1 MIKCCGIEI
10 FFLYTISVALKS
22 YERLVSEKFATG
34 KQEYIGVILTFV
46 MIAHCI
52 RTQKWNKVNIIEN
65 SVVVVC

>member
-1 MIKCCGIEI
+1 MLGGIEI
-10 FFLYTISVALKS
+10 FFTISVALKS
-22 YERLVSEKFATG
+22 YECLVCEKFATG

-65 SVVVVC
+65 VVVVC